1 MKDQSLTSEQPKT
14 IAFQGFAGAYSD
26 LACREAFP
34 EYSTLPCSTFADT
47 FSAVEK
53 KNATWAMIP
62 IENSVAGRVADIHQM
77 LPGSSN

>member
-34 EYSTLPCSTFADT
+34 EYSAKDLKLFIFFDLINLLFFKISL
-47 FSAVEK
+47 
-53 KNATWAMIP
+53 I
-62 IENSVAGRVADIHQM
+62 I
-77 LPGSSN
+77 